1 MKMEGLDVLI
11 VLLCTAAMIT
21 MMFLAF
27 GCSSTCKRKLCCP
40 EEGHGP
46 CPICT
51 DVIFDSEDIIYGRK
65 R

>member
-1 MKMEGLDVLI
+1 MKTNVWDILI
-11 VLLCTAAMIT
+11 VLFCTAAMVAVIT
-21 MMFLAF
+21 FIF

-51 DVIFDSEDIIYGRK
+51 NVIYDSEDVIYGRK